1 MDFVFKKG
9 FTARSE
15 DFGFDFKIQNI
26 LGTDFNEFQSG
37 NDGFVQINQ
46 YDQATTFSIG
56 LIAHF

>member
-1 MDFVFKKG
+1 MDFVFTTG
-9 FTARSE
+9 FTARGQ

-46 YDQATTFSIG
+46 YDQGATLSIG